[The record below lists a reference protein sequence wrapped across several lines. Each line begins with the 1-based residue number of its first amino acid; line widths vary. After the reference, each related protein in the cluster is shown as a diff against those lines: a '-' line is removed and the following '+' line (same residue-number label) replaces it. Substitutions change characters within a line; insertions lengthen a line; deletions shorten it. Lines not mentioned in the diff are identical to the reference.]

1 MNFFDAMKEL
11 EKGKKV
17 RNTLWKDNLYLYK
30 ENKTICFSDACVS
43 QYLNIIE
50 LNNANWELYKETI
63 LDKTEKAYILN
74 IIKPFKHKVFSIIKV
89 KGLYAN
95 HAEYI
100 QIRLNSDTIKGI
112 EYISLP
118 FFISGSMYKNMKLD
132 YAYSLK
138 ELGLNE

>member
-17 RNTLWKDNLYLYK
+17 RNTLWNDDLYLYK
-30 ENKTICFSDACVS
+30 ENKTICFSDACIS
-43 QYLNIIE
+43 PYLNIIE
-50 LNNANWELYKETI
+50 LNKATWELYKGSI

-74 IIKPFKHKVFSIIKV
+74 IIKPFKNNVRSIIKLTGFFDNND
-89 KGLYAN
+89 K
-95 HAEYI
+95 EYI
-100 QIRLNSDTIKGI
+100 QICVKSDIN
-112 EYISLP
+112 EYITLP
-118 FFISGSMYKNMKLD
+118 YFISGSMYNKMKLN